1 MRAVIGVLALVVQF
15 GLLVCCVEIIY
26 YLRRA
31 VIGSEPFR
39 DRRLALAEEQLA
51 EAREQ
56 QEIELVLEEEI
67 RKVRKAI
74 TDDSGVRTALAK

>member
-1 MRAVIGVLALVVQF
+1 VRAVIGVLGLVVQF

-39 DRRLALAEEQLA
+39 DRRLALAEAQLDV
-51 EAREQ
+51 
-56 QEIELVLEEEI
+56 ELLEEVELRKI
-67 RKVRKAI
+67 RQAADNGGGRA
-74 TDDSGVRTALAK
+74 AFAK